1 MNVTLFVIL
10 EKHLSSICSTEK
22 PNEQYEKPFSLGSE
36 RVSFVQLEK
45 GNSS

>member
-1 MNVTLFVIL
+1 MNVILFVIL

-22 PNEQYEKPFSLGSE
+22 PNEQCEKPLSLGTE

-45 GNSS
+45 ENSS